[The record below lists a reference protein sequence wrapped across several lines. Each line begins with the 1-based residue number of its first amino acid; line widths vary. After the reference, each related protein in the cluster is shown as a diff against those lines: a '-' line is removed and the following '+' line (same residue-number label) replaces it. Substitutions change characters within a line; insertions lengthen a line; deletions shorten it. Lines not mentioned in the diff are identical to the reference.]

1 MGLTSR
7 FYTTYRL
14 LPVINESVV
23 VVAGPGFGAFYD
35 ESDPAFEKPENK
47 KKMTIIRQGRRD
59 TLFLD
64 SIFKVPPFP
73 CPPSLSI
80 SPFESSSIPT
90 LASYGIVVLIPG
102 ILNPQSK
109 YHVPSHSP

>member
-1 MGLTSR
+1 
-7 FYTTYRL
+7 
-14 LPVINESVV
+14 VIKESVV

-64 SIFKVPPFP
+64 SIFKVPSFLL
-73 CPPSLSI
+73 PSPVSI
-80 SPFESSSIPT
+80 PPFESRPSPR
-90 LASYGIVVLIPG
+90 LHLMKLSY
-102 ILNPQSK
+102 
-109 YHVPSHSP
+109 